1 MEKKTKEEL
10 FDMFYKNNCEFPLE
24 CVEVLLMN
32 GYFISHDLYWNVIME
47 YCKAIPLSENYTL
60 EEIKMRALGDERVNR
75 GREQDFFKILGMTRE
90 EWLSYKERKAKKKA
104 IQKKILQIMKPITAA
119 MWIFI
124 GIVALLRLVL
134 Q

>member
-10 FDMFYKNNCEFPLE
+10 FDMFYQNNCEFPLE
-24 CVEVLLMN
+24 CVEVLLMD
-32 GYFISHDLYWNVIME
+32 GFLISHDLYWNVIME

-60 EEIKMRALGDERVNR
+60 EEIKELSLGVERVNR
-75 GREQDFFKILGMTRE
+75 CREQDFFRILGMTKE
-90 EWLSYKERKAKKKA
+90 EWLSYQERRSRKKA

-124 GIVALLRLVL
+124 GIVALFELFH
-134 Q
+134 

>member
-1 MEKKTKEEL
+1 MEKRTKEEL

-47 YCKAIPLSENYTL
+47 YCKAIPLSKNYTL
-60 EEIKMRALGDERVNR
+60 EEVKALALGAERVNR
-75 GREQDFFKILGMTRE
+75 GREQDFFKILGMTN
-90 EWLSYKERKAKKKA
+90 KEQKTKKKA

-119 MWIFI
+119 MWVFI
-124 GIVALLRLVL
+124 GIVALFKLFH
-134 Q
+134 

>member
-1 MEKKTKEEL
+1 MDEKE
-10 FDMFYKNNCEFPLE
+10 
-24 CVEVLLMN
+24 
-32 GYFISHDLYWNVIME
+32 
-47 YCKAIPLSENYTL
+47 
-60 EEIKMRALGDERVNR
+60 
-75 GREQDFFKILGMTRE
+75 FFKILGMTRE
-90 EWLSYKERKAKKKA
+90 EWFSYKERKAKKES